1 MLRHSPRTAP
11 RRSRRR
17 AAAVTV
23 LLCAALAQVLG
34 LIVHLPMA
42 IAMELAPGQMLE
54 ICSPTA
60 PDTRPDDRG
69 PLPGMV
75 CHDCLAAQ
83 MAMPPADAPPVPLR
97 IGSFILP
104 AMLPPAGLPAVTAA
118 VSPVPARAPPLS
130 ES

>member
-11 RRSRRR
+11 CRSRRR

-42 IAMELAPGQMLE
+42 IAMELAPGQVLE

-83 MAMPPADAPPVPLR
+83 MAMPPADVPPVP
-97 IGSFILP
+97 
-104 AMLPPAGLPAVTAA
+104 V
-118 VSPVPARAPPLS
+118 VV
-130 ES
+130 